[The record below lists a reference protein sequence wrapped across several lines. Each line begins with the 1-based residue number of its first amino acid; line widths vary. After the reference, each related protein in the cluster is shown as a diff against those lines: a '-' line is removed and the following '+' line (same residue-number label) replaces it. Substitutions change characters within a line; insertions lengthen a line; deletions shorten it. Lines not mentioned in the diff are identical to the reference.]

1 MPVLAV
7 VPIPPPPGW
16 ALLRPDLRLD
26 YVRTL
31 ATHGIRVTWPTK

>member
-1 MPVLAV
+1 VPVLAV

-16 ALLRPDLRLD
+16 ALLRPDLRAD

-31 ATHGIRVTWPTK
+31 AGLGIRVNWPTK